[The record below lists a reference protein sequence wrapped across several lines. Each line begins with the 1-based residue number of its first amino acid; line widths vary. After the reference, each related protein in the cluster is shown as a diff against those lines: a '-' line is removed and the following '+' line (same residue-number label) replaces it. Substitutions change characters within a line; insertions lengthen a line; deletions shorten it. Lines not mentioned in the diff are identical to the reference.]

1 MKGLG
6 DISQQRCIK
15 HLESKR
21 CMGEPSWHTI
31 GNDWNEG
38 QKSEQGCS
46 KSAQIY
52 KDIKKVIEV
61 WVSQVG
67 IQCWVM
73 TI

>member
-6 DISQQRCIK
+6 DISQHRCLK

-21 CMGEPSWHTI
+21 CMGEPSRHTI
-31 GNDWNEG
+31 GNDQNEG

-67 IQCWVM
+67 MMGDVG
-73 TI
+73 